1 MSTSST
7 DSDDESIT
15 DMIIVEQNHENDE
28 NDENDENKEETA
40 PYSSSP
46 PLYTRYNSV
55 FINSLSTSSNLLEP
69 LFRLLDI
76 GSFSSFS
83 IEDSIIQDVAHQSM
97 ESYWSELNPRDP
109 KKKLAICKNKIH
121 VSNVPHNV
129 PHNVSNVPIHECHQ
143 EVLYQSASYSL
154 EKCFICFETFIE
166 KEPLILLYPCL
177 HLFHEP
183 CIQEAIHYQ
192 SKCPLCRREIRVENV
207 ENVENSVNYVNS
219 ENSVNVENVENLV
232 NS

>member
-1 MSTSST
+1 MSISST

-28 NDENDENKEETA
+28 NDENDENKEET
-40 PYSSSP
+40 PTFSSPP

-121 VSNVPHNV
+121 VSNVHN
-129 PHNVSNVPIHECHQ
+129 NVSNVHECHQ
-143 EVLYQSASYSL
+143 EILYQSASYSL
-154 EKCFICFETFIE
+154 EKCFICLETFIE

-177 HLFHEP
+177 HLFHES

-192 SKCPLCRREIRVENV
+192 AKCPLCRREIRVETV
-207 ENVENSVNYVNS
+207 DISVNS
-219 ENSVNVENVENLV
+219 ENSVN
-232 NS
+232 S